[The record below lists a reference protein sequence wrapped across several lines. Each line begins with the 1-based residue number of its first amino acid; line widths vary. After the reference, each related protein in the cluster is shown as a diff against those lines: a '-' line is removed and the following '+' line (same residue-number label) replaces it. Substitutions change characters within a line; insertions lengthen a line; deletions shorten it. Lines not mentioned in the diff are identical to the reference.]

1 MAKLKFKINFD
12 EFNAIFIV
20 MELESLDLNKLLMSK
35 AFRSL
40 TEEHVV
46 IIMYN
51 LLCILNQ
58 IHQTN
63 VIHRDIKSSNILIY
77 DKCNLKI
84 CDFGL
89 ARCIPKQS
97 KSNEL

>member
-1 MAKLKFKINFD
+1 MEINYDKL
-12 EFNAIFIV
+12 NAIFIV
-20 MELESLDLNKLLMSK
+20 MDLESMDLNKLLLSK
-35 AFRSL
+35 ARSL

-63 VIHRDIKSSNILIY
+63 VMHRDIKSSNILID
-77 DKCNLKI
+77 DKCNLKV